1 MSRGKSSVAP
11 YFKGLASL
19 FCGLIRPGYI
29 PLPFMVEHDI
39 WHAKKTQQQTQRQA
53 FIDAARKAECDESE
67 AVWEGKLRRIVKAK
81 RKATGKKKST
91 K

>member
-1 MSRGKSSVAP
+1 MAR
-11 YFKGLASL
+11 
-19 FCGLIRPGYI
+19 
-29 PLPFMVEHDI
+29 
-39 WHAKKTQQQTQRQA
+39 KKTQQQTQRQA

-81 RKATGKKKST
+81 QKTTGKKKST